1 MISASAT
8 SSTTNRR
15 VPDARRAVRVCVAAP
30 ARLHLGFFDPNASLG
45 RAFGSLGLT
54 LDAPVTQ
61 VEIGSADDDRV
72 DAPPEAARETQR
84 ARAHIARLK
93 QLTGKHDAL
102 AVRLERVLP
111 AHAGL
116 GSGTQLA
123 LSLGRAF
130 AELHGIEISTTELA
144 GGLDRGKRSG
154 VGVAGFDR
162 GGLLVDGGRRADGA
176 VAPLLARLDF
186 PSAWRVLLLIDP
198 RARGLHGEA
207 ERAALAALPALSEVA
222 AAHLCHLVLMRVLP
236 AVAEADFAPFAD
248 GINRMQRAIGA
259 YFAPVQRGRIY
270 LSAEVESTLE
280 WMQANEGAGVGQSSW
295 GPTGFAFLPSME
307 AAQRALARAQSAGVV
322 DQALQ
327 PMIVSAQNSG
337 ATTLRK

>member
-1 MISASAT
+1 M
-8 SSTTNRR
+8 
-15 VPDARRAVRVCVAAP
+15 
-30 ARLHLGFFDPNASLG
+30 
-45 RAFGSLGLT
+45 

-61 VEIGSADDDRV
+61 VGVESADGDCV
-72 DAPPEAARETQR
+72 DAPPEAASETHR

-93 QLTGKHDAL
+93 QLTGKRDPL

-123 LSLGRAF
+123 LALGRAF
-130 AELHGIEISTTELA
+130 AELHGLDMGTAELA
-144 GGLDRGKRSG
+144 GAMDRGKRSG
-154 VGVAGFDR
+154 AGVAGFDR

-186 PSAWRVLLLIDP
+186 PPAWRVLLLIDP
-198 RARGLHGEA
+198 RASGLHGET
-207 ERAALAALPALSEVA
+207 ERAALAALPALAEA
-222 AAHLCHLVLMRVLP
+222 GAAHLCHLVLMRILP

-248 GINRMQRAIGA
+248 GINRLQRAIGA
-259 YFAPVQRGRIY
+259 YFAPAQGGRIY
-270 LSAEVESTLE
+270 RSAEVERTLE
-280 WMQANEGAGVGQSSW
+280 WMQVNEGAGVGQSSW

-307 AAQRALARAQSAGVV
+307 AAQRALARARSARVV
-322 DQALQ
+322 DPALQ